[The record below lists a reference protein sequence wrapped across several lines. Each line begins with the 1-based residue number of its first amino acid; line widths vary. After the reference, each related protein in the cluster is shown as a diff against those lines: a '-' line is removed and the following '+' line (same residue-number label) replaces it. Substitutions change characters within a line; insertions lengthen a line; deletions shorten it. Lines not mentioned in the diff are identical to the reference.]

1 MAKKRTVK
9 GVTSTGFQ
17 YEVELSRIDNME
29 FIERIADLA
38 DMEENGK
45 EIVATIK
52 LMEDVL
58 GENQK
63 KRLYNHVRTDEGNAP
78 ILAVSKEFEEI
89 LQAAGANIGVAF
101 TDEGDEK
108 NA

>member
-17 YEVELSRIDNME
+17 YEVEIARIDNME
-29 FIERIADLA
+29 FIERIADMA
-38 DMEENGK
+38 EMEENGE
-45 EIVATIK
+45 EIAATIK
-52 LMEDVL
+52 LMQDVL
-58 GENQK
+58 GKEQK
-63 KRLYNHVRTDEGNAP
+63 KRLYDHVRTEEGNVP

-89 LQAAGANIGVAF
+89 LQAAGAKIGVAF
-101 TDEGDEK
+101 TDNGDEK